1 MYWVVLRY
9 GVKDWAVMLLRSV
22 AFEYIGLCRIKA
34 EIWNELFNPS
44 VLGRDLFPN
53 EDESTPKPSII
64 MPDDKLMK
72 TITGM
77 LGQDVFDLVQT
88 GGPFGKDAQFF
99 STYAHPGKRVLLEQE
114 TFFDALR
121 RRKALWDDT
130 YPWTECLAQMF
141 DAAQEEIFS
150 QWEELGN
157 DAKRV
162 EAQFIK
168 LSPFQRIAHKHLV
181 SLRSGDVANQ
191 STGSS
196 RWLCLLRELDDA
208 HVSLDSE
215 LQGKA
220 RAVLMT
226 LRKKGSRIETWEACY
241 DSKAGVILD
250 DGKRYGLRREV
261 THAIHNAAKKT
272 AYHLG
277 KIWNLKRPS

>member
-1 MYWVVLRY
+1 
-9 GVKDWAVMLLRSV
+9 
-22 AFEYIGLCRIKA
+22 
-34 EIWNELFNPS
+34 
-44 VLGRDLFPN
+44 
-53 EDESTPKPSII
+53 
-64 MPDDKLMK
+64 
-72 TITGM
+72 
-77 LGQDVFDLVQT
+77 
-88 GGPFGKDAQFF
+88 
-99 STYAHPGKRVLLEQE
+99 
-114 TFFDALR
+114 
-121 RRKALWDDT
+121 
-130 YPWTECLAQMF
+130 MF

-196 RWLCLLRELDDA
+196 RWLSLLRELDDA